1 MILMIFNI
9 FLCRMKILSVAYP
22 VAGSVTHHAHTSY
35 HLGLAQNHSTYE
47 FTAHSLVPSTSLFAA
62 NGKHIPYALNDDDDE
77 LDDNDSD
84 GDDDDHRH
92 LCHCHHDY
100 HNSHH
105 HRHNHH
111 S

>member
-1 MILMIFNI
+1 
-9 FLCRMKILSVAYP
+9 MKHVL
-22 VAGSVTHHAHTSY
+22 
-35 HLGLAQNHSTYE
+35 LGERKLEQFEYYVPLWFE
-47 FTAHSLVPSTSLFAA
+47 FCTLVGCFRIISLVMHALI
-62 NGKHIPYALNDDDDE
+62 GKHTPYALNDDDDE

-84 GDDDDHRH
+84 DVFDDENDGNNDDHDHRRH

-111 S
+111 PCHHHHHCP